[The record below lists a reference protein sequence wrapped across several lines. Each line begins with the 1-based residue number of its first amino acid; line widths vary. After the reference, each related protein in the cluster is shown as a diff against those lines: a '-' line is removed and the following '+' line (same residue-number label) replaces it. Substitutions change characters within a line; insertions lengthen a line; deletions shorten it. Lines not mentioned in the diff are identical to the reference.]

1 MNPHSNDSIDVT
13 VLKADGDFMEHDMV
27 RVRIWD
33 RGYIMEPEDAQELR
47 DKLNTAL
54 GMVAH

>member
-1 MNPHSNDSIDVT
+1 MDEAVKRIE
-13 VLKADGDFMEHDMV
+13 ADPSPYMPGNI
-27 RVRIWD
+27 RVYIW
-33 RGYIMEPEDAQELR
+33 GYAFIMETAEAQELR

>member
-1 MNPHSNDSIDVT
+1 MDEAVKRIDVS
-13 VLKADGDFMEHDMV
+13 VIKADDGFFEHDMV
-27 RVRIWD
+27 RVRFWD
-33 RGYIMEPEDAQELR
+33 HGYILEPEDAQELR